1 MNHLERFKNHE
12 TVKYDRL
19 PDIQLYMDQL
29 LDLLDQNLS
38 DLKREEDQ
46 VIFTKTM
53 INNYVKSKVIRS
65 PEKKKYSKEALAELM
80 MVFYFKQVFSIQDTK
95 RILELTQKET
105 MDDQFENFAQTV
117 KAVFDNL
124 PSEDSQSDDL
134 EAYLLDLA
142 VEASIKKQLAEHLL
156 DNIYEKKE
164 SNSSETSS
172 QDVKV
177 DKVIDDAFNNHSDNP
192 LV

>member
-95 RILELTQKET
+95 RILELTQKEK

-164 SNSSETSS
+164 SDSSETSS